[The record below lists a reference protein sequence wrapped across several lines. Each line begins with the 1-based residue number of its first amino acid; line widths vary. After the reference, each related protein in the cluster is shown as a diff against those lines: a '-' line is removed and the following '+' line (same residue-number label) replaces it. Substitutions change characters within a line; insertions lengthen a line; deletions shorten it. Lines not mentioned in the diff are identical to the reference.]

1 MRQTFHALLFKINL
15 GGLSNTKTIS
25 YQGNW
30 QQVDEK

>member
-1 MRQTFHALLFKINL
+1 MHQTLHALLFKTNL

-30 QQVDEK
+30 QQMDEK